1 MSIDTS
7 LKFKGGLTAH
17 RNVLTRA
24 ERMAKLA
31 QEGKFDAKKNAVLGL
46 QKVRSI
52 KMK

>member
-1 MSIDTS
+1 MSMDTS
-7 LKFKGGLTAH
+7 LKFTGGLTAH

-52 KMK
+52 KGK